1 MTTTPANL
9 DRTSA
14 PSRALESEGGER
26 WLGPFKIA
34 LCLACI
40 LGLLW
45 PWSAS
50 ATEEQSSGVP
60 LEASFEPA
68 EEATALAARIAGDEA
83 RTRIVIDVAGE
94 VAPSVYM
101 LPEPNRLILDLPGL
115 SFEPMGDAQV
125 EARGLISA
133 FRYGPFAPG
142 RGRIVIDLADYVVI
156 DEILMLAALD
166 DQPAR
171 LVLDLVRSDETGFLA
186 EVERTRESF
195 LASVEAPKENRL
207 DIANTSGRPIVVIDP
222 GHGGIDSGAVSRSGV
237 LEKEVVLRFA
247 REFAADLRA
256 TGHFD
261 VYMTRDDDVFIPL
274 AGRVRFAQNH
284 HADLFISVH
293 ADSLV
298 RHRDMRGATV
308 YTLSDR
314 ASDEIAQQL
323 VDNERRSEMLAGMDV
338 SEPATSEVADI
349 LIDLTR
355 RETTRFSL
363 AFAEDLVSEIAT
375 ATRMVNN
382 PHRSAGFRVL
392 KAPEIPSV
400 LLELGFLSNEDD
412 VRLLTDAA
420 WRERTIAS
428 LSTAVERFFEQ
439 RVASAP

>member
-1 MTTTPANL
+1 MPTCRPN
-9 DRTSA
+9 
-14 PSRALESEGGER
+14 SR
-26 WLGPFKIA
+26 IA
-34 LCLACI
+34 RAFDAIVAFTGMILI

-45 PWSAS
+45 PSTVH
-50 ATEEQSSGVP
+50 ATQ
-60 LEASFEPA
+60 EASFEPP
-68 EEATALAARIAGDEA
+68 EQTRALAARIAGDGQ
-83 RTRIVIDVAGE
+83 RTRIILDITGDIS
-94 VAPSVYM
+94 PGVYV

-115 SFEPMGDAQV
+115 SFEPMGDAAI
-125 EARGLISA
+125 EGRGLISA

-142 RGRIVIDLADYVVI
+142 RGRIVADLADYVII
-156 DEILMLAALD
+156 DEVLMLAALD

-171 LVLDLVRSDETGFLA
+171 LVLDLVRSDQAGFTA

-195 LASVEAPKENRL
+195 LASIEAPKENRL
-207 DIANTSGRPIVVIDP
+207 DIARESSLPIVVIDP

-237 LEKEVVLRFA
+237 LEKDVVLRFA
-247 REFAADLRA
+247 RDFAADLRA
-256 TGHFD
+256 TGLFE

-284 HADLFISVH
+284 QADLFISVH

-323 VDNERRSEMLAGMDV
+323 VDNERQSEMLAGMDV
-338 SEPATSEVADI
+338 TETATNEVADI

-363 AFAEDLVSEIAT
+363 SFAEALVGEMST

-392 KAPEIPSV
+392 KAPEVPSV

-412 VRLLTDAA
+412 VRLLTDTA
-420 WRERTIAS
+420 WRERTVAA
-428 LSTAVERFFEQ
+428 LSTAVGRFFEQ
-439 RVASAP
+439 RVAQAP

>member
-1 MTTTPANL
+1 MSVDAATITETMGRMTAL
-9 DRTSA
+9 DRLVKACGRCLITPTLA
-14 PSRALESEGGER
+14 
-26 WLGPFKIA
+26 IA
-34 LCLACI
+34 GIIGAAVV
-40 LGLLW
+40 
-45 PWSAS
+45 PTH
-50 ATEEQSSGVP
+50 ATEDIDLGTR
-60 LEASFEPA
+60 
-68 EEATALAARIAGDEA
+68 EEALVLAARVAGDA
-83 RTRIVIDVAGE
+83 DRTRIVIDLDGE
-94 VAPSVYM
+94 VAPSVYL
-101 LPEPNRLILDLPGL
+101 LPDPNRMVLDLPGV
-115 SFEPMGDAQV
+115 SFDPLNDA
-125 EARGLISA
+125 EIEGRGLITE

-142 RGRIVIDLADYVVI
+142 RGRIVVDLGDHVRI
-156 DEILMLAALD
+156 DETLMLAPLD

-171 LVLDLVRSDETGFLA
+171 FVLDLVRSDEAGFLA
-186 EVERTRESF
+186 EVERTRDSF
-195 LASVEAPKENRL
+195 LASVEAPKGNRL
-207 DIANTSGRPIVVIDP
+207 DVARDNGRPILVIDP

-237 LEKEVVLRFA
+237 LEKDVVLGFA
-247 REFAADLRA
+247 RELVADLQA
-256 TGHFD
+256 TGRFD
-261 VYMTRDDDVFIPL
+261 VYMTRDEDVFVPL
-274 AGRVRFAQNH
+274 AGRVRIAQSH
-284 HADLFISVH
+284 QADLFISIH

-314 ASDEIAQQL
+314 ASDAIAQQL

-363 AFAEDLVSEIAT
+363 AFAQDLVGELST

-392 KAPEIPSV
+392 KAPEVPSI

-420 WRERTIAS
+420 WRERTIGS

-439 RVASAP
+439 RVAQAP

>member
-1 MTTTPANL
+1 MRERL
-9 DRTSA
+9 TS
-14 PSRALESEGGER
+14 
-26 WLGPFKIA
+26 
-34 LCLACI
+34 
-40 LGLLW
+40 LGLPVVQETPVTWARERACSDRLANSLAIMTLTFCLLLLIGVLL
-45 PWSAS
+45 PRAAQ
-50 ATEEQSSGVP
+50 ATEE
-60 LEASFEPA
+60 ASFQPA
-68 EEATALAARIAGDEA
+68 SQAAALAARIAGDDV
-83 RTRIVIDVAGE
+83 RTRVVIDLAGE
-94 VAPSVYM
+94 VAPSVYL

-115 SFEPMGDAQV
+115 SFEPMDNAEV
-125 EARGLISA
+125 EPRGLISA

-142 RGRIVIDLADYVVI
+142 RGRIVVDLSDYVVI
-156 DEILMLAALD
+156 DEVLMLAALD

-171 LVLDLVRSDETGFLA
+171 LVLDLVRSDQDGFMA

-207 DIANTSGRPIVVIDP
+207 DIANTSGRPIIVVDP

-247 REFAADLRA
+247 REFVADLRA
-256 TGHFD
+256 TGRFE

-338 SEPATSEVADI
+338 TETATNEVADI

-363 AFAEDLVSEIAT
+363 AFAEDVVNELST

-412 VRLLTDAA
+412 VRLLSDAA

>member
-1 MTTTPANL
+1 MTSTTLSPSANEKPICLPA
-9 DRTSA
+9 
-14 PSRALESEGGER
+14 GGLAR
-26 WLGPFKIA
+26 VLGAMKIV
-34 LCLACI
+34 LCMSLLA
-40 LGLLW
+40 GLLW
-45 PWSAS
+45 PWTAN
-50 ATEEQSSGVP
+50 ATQ
-60 LEASFEPA
+60 EASFEPVEQA
-68 EEATALAARIAGDEA
+68 SAVAARIAGDGQ
-83 RTRIVIDVAGE
+83 RTRIILDITGDVSPG
-94 VAPSVYM
+94 VYV

-115 SFEPMGDAQV
+115 SFEPMNDAEI

-142 RGRIVIDLADYVVI
+142 RGRIVVDLADYVII
-156 DEILMLAALD
+156 DEILLLAALD

-171 LVLDLVRSDETGFLA
+171 LVLDLVRADESGFMA

-207 DIANTSGRPIVVIDP
+207 DIARDSDLPIVVIDP

-237 LEKEVVLRFA
+237 LEKDVVLRFA
-247 REFAADLRA
+247 REFAADLHA
-256 TGHFD
+256 TGLFE

-274 AGRVRFAQNH
+274 AGRVRFAQNQQ
-284 HADLFISVH
+284 ADLFISVH
-293 ADSLV
+293 ADSLI

-338 SEPATSEVADI
+338 TETATNEVADI

-363 AFAEDLVSEIAT
+363 SFAEALVSEMST

-412 VRLLTDAA
+412 VRLLSDAA
-420 WRERTIAS
+420 WRDRTVVA
-428 LSTAVERFFEQ
+428 LSTSVRRFFEQ
-439 RVASAP
+439 RVAQVP

>member
-1 MTTTPANL
+1 MR
-9 DRTSA
+9 DRLTSFGLPVVQDFPVA
-14 PSRALESEGGER
+14 QARPRSGGDRLATILALV
-26 WLGPFKIA
+26 KVA
-34 LCLACI
+34 LCLVLLI
-40 LGLLW
+40 GLFW
-45 PWSAS
+45 PLAAR
-50 ATEEQSSGVP
+50 ATEE
-60 LEASFEPA
+60 ASFQPA
-68 EEATALAARIAGDEA
+68 DQAAALAARIAGDEV
-83 RTRIVIDVAGE
+83 RTRIVIDLAGE

-115 SFEPMGDAQV
+115 SFEPMDDAEV
-125 EARGLISA
+125 EPRGLISA

-142 RGRIVIDLADYVVI
+142 RGRIVVDLSDYVVI

-171 LVLDLVRSDETGFLA
+171 LVLDLVRSDQDGFMA

-207 DIANTSGRPIVVIDP
+207 DIANTSGRPIIVVDP

-247 REFAADLRA
+247 REFVADLRA
-256 TGHFD
+256 TGRFE

-338 SEPATSEVADI
+338 TETATNEVADI

-363 AFAEDLVSEIAT
+363 AFAEDVVNELST

-412 VRLLTDAA
+412 VRLLSDTA

>member
-1 MTTTPANL
+1 M
-9 DRTSA
+9 
-14 PSRALESEGGER
+14 ALM
-26 WLGPFKIA
+26 I
-34 LCLACI
+34 
-40 LGLLW
+40 GLLW
-45 PWSAS
+45 PWQAGATETSVSDAS
-50 ATEEQSSGVP
+50 ATEET
-60 LEASFEPA
+60 SFQA
-68 EEATALAARIAGDEA
+68 ADHALALAARIAGDDE
-83 RTRIVIDVAGE
+83 RTRVILDLQGE
-94 VAPSVYM
+94 VAPSLYM

-115 SFEPMGDAQV
+115 TFEPMGDEDV
-125 EARGLISA
+125 EPRGLISA

-142 RGRIVIDLADYVVI
+142 RGRIVVDLSDYVLV
-156 DEILMLAALD
+156 DEVLLLAALD

-171 LVLDLVRSDETGFLA
+171 LVIDLVRTDETGFLA

-207 DIANTSGRPIVVIDP
+207 DVASDSGLPIIVIDP

-237 LEKEVVLRFA
+237 LEKDVVLRFA

-256 TGHFD
+256 SGRFEVH
-261 VYMTRDDDVFIPL
+261 MTRDDDVFIPL
-274 AGRVRFAQNH
+274 AGRVRFAQNQG
-284 HADLFISVH
+284 ADLFLSIH

-314 ASDEIAQQL
+314 ASDAIAQQL

-338 SEPATSEVADI
+338 TETATSEVADI

-363 AFAEDLVSEIAT
+363 AFAEDLVSEIST

-392 KAPEIPSV
+392 KAPEIPSI

-412 VRLLTDAA
+412 VRLLADAA

>member
-1 MTTTPANL
+1 MKASTPTFGEQPFRPGATT
-9 DRTSA
+9 SVIVGQG
-14 PSRALESEGGER
+14 ALRFLNMLKLS
-26 WLGPFKIA
+26 
-34 LCLACI
+34 LCLI
-40 LGLLW
+40 LLIGLMW
-45 PWSAS
+45 PWSAA
-50 ATEEQSSGVP
+50 ATEDTT
-60 LEASFEPA
+60 LEASFEPV

-83 RTRIVIDVAGE
+83 RTRIVIDLAGD
-94 VAPSVYM
+94 VVPSVYM

-115 SFEPMGDAQV
+115 SFEPMGDTQV

-142 RGRIVIDLADYVVI
+142 RGRIVVDLADYVVI

-166 DQPAR
+166 DQPTR
-171 LVLDLVRSDETGFLA
+171 LVLDLVRSDEEGFLA

-256 TGHFD
+256 TGRFE
-261 VYMTRDDDVFIPL
+261 VYMTRDDDIFIPL

-284 HADLFISVH
+284 NADLFISVH

-338 SEPATSEVADI
+338 TEPATSEVADI

-363 AFAEDLVSEIAT
+363 AFAEDLVSEITT